1 MSALAR
7 WFKYKGCEVYG
18 YDLTPTKLTDQLQAE
33 GIDIHFEDTV
43 AAIPQKV
50 LVDKSEVLVV
60 YTPAIPKN
68 HRGFA
73 YFNAKGYTIK
83 KRSQVLGMLTQN
95 RFTVAVA
102 GTHGKT
108 TTSTM
113 IAHILNYSGK
123 NCDAFL
129 GGISNNIGTNLLVSD
144 KATEDSVMVVEADEY
159 DRSFLTLQ
167 PNIAVVTAADADH
180 LDIYGDE
187 NSLKESFG
195 AFINRLTSNG
205 ILVLKEGLS
214 PLRPTARNDIRVFN
228 YAIHDSETRAE
239 NILIEKDIFKFDYIS
254 ASEIIENIRLKVPGY
269 HNVEN
274 AIAASTVALQ
284 LGVSTTKI
292 REALEIFSGVKR
304 RFEYILRKDDLVY
317 IDDYAHHPVEIEA
330 FLKSVRAIYPGRKLT
345 VVFQPHLFSRT
356 RDFMQDFSRTLSRAD
371 EVLLLDIYPAR
382 ELPIPG
388 VSSQQLLEEINAK
401 EKGLLGKEELIAFLK
416 KNRPEILVTIGA
428 GDIDKLV
435 EPIKAVLV
443 ERYELE
449 GN

>member
-18 YDLTPTKLTDQLQAE
+18 YDLTPTKLTGQLQAE

-43 AAIPQKV
+43 AAIPQEV

-73 YFNAKGYTIK
+73 YFNSNGYTIK

-195 AFINRLTSNG
+195 AFINRLTSDG

-214 PLRPTARNDIRVFN
+214 PLRPNARNDIRVFN

-239 NILIEKDIFKFDYIS
+239 NIVIEKDIFKFDYIS

-284 LGVSTTKI
+284 LGVSTAKI

-304 RFEYILRKDDLVY
+304 RFEYILRRDDLVY

-356 RDFMQDFSRTLSRAD
+356 RDFMQDFSRTLSGAD

-416 KNRPEILVTIGA
+416 KNRPEVLVTIGA